1 MVHKECSPVQQKIM
15 IFILTFNFFVFFFA
29 QQGELGNHREALKN
43 VLSRAKF
50 SHHAEAFIINWLNSW
65 ENSKSKRLQKRVY

>member
-1 MVHKECSPVQQKIM
+1 MRPSLCIC
-15 IFILTFNFFVFFFA
+15 FILILCPNGTQRVLSCPTKNYDFYFDFQLFRVFFA

-50 SHHAEAFIINWLNSW
+50 SHHAEAFIIN
-65 ENSKSKRLQKRVY
+65 

>member
-15 IFILTFNFFVFFFA
+15 IFINFDFQLFRVFFA

-50 SHHAEAFIINWLNSW
+50 SHHAEAFIIN
-65 ENSKSKRLQKRVY
+65 

>member
-29 QQGELGNHREALKN
+29 QQGELGNHREALK
-43 VLSRAKF
+43 F
-50 SHHAEAFIINWLNSW
+50 SHHAEAFIINWLNNW